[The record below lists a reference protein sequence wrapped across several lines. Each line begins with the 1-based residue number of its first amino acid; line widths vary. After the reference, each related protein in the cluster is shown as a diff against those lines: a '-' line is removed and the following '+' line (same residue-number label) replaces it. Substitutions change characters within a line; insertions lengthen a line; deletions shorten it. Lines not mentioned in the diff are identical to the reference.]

1 MIKSKIGKKKSL
13 SQIHSLEYLLLYPS
27 FKQTFIMIIRSS
39 TNHHFFDGTDK
50 FDANYF
56 TTQILPCC
64 SLSPKMKPKFATS

>member
-1 MIKSKIGKKKSL
+1 MIKSKTL
-13 SQIHSLEYLLLYPS
+13 SQIHSFEYLLLYPS
-27 FKQTFIMIIRSS
+27 FKQTFAIIKSS
-39 TNHHFFDGTDK
+39 TNHQFFDGTDK